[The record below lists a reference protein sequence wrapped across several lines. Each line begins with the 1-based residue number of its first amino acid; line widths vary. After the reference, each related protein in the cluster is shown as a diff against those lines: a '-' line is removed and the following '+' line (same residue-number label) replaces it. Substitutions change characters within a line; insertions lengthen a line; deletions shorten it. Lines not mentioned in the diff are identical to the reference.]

1 MGVLD
6 SLRNLLGRGPA
17 QPDPEALA
25 REEELK
31 ARLRERCARFRRL
44 LSANKAALEGMSEA
58 EALLS
63 GGHPFGMDAVRAL
76 GTRVGASVYQMVRE
90 LNALSGNAYPELND
104 AFRRV
109 HASMEA
115 CLPRREHEEDVPL
128 ILPLAD
134 IRLQHMPLV
143 GGKMANL
150 GEVAA
155 NVGMDV
161 PEGFAVTVAAY
172 ERFMLHNG
180 LRDAI
185 NQRIQSTDLES
196 LDAVFSLSASLQQL
210 VQGASL
216 PPELESA
223 LEEAVADMQRRLG
236 PDLRLALRS
245 SAVGEDGLGVTF
257 AGQYRSELDVL
268 PEEACDVW
276 KEIIA
281 SKYSVTAMSYRFQR
295 GIPDEAAPMCVGV
308 LSMVRAEAGG
318 VAYSRDPVAA
328 RQGREQ
334 VTLNAV
340 PGLPQAVVDGG
351 MTPDVFTFSR
361 TNPPELLERQ
371 IAVKPFRLDCA
382 PGCAQGV
389 RRTPLSPEEGA
400 RACIND
406 GQALH
411 LARLALALEEF
422 YNEPQDV
429 EWALEMRDG
438 ASCLVVLQSRPL
450 SESGDMAEAGR
461 ADPLPDSIPSSA
473 ILAQGGMTVSGGA
486 AAGPLFVARKDADM
500 LSFPRGGILVVER
513 AHPRWAPLLPQAA
526 AMISETGGMAGH
538 LASVA
543 REYGLPALFSLPDA
557 CSLLADGGMATLD
570 ADRAVVLRGEYPE
583 LLAGHEKP
591 RNLMQGSPVQETLR
605 SMAEYMT
612 PLHLLDPESPEFAPA
627 SCRSFHDITR
637 FCHEKAVELMF
648 GENADVDQRAGK
660 QLKAGVKLQYW
671 VVDMDDGFSRPVTGP
686 VVDLRD
692 IACEPMQALWAGM
705 TAVPWAG
712 PPSSGAAGFM
722 SVVFESAMNKDLES
736 TAPAVM
742 AEKNFFIISS
752 KYMILQARY
761 GYHFCTV
768 ECLAGDNRHE
778 NFVSFQFKGGAAD
791 AQRRERRARLIAE
804 LLEAEGFRVDVRK
817 DALFAVAEGYDK
829 EETLLRVRILG
840 YLLMHTRQIDMIML
854 EEARVAAYRTKFEQD
869 IAGLKA
875 K

>member
-1 MGVLD
+1 M
-6 SLRNLLGRGPA
+6 SIFTRLRHLLGG
-17 QPDPEALA
+17 QKELSPEDLA

-31 ARLRERCARFRRL
+31 KQLRERCARFRRL
-44 LSANKAALEGMSEA
+44 LSSNKNALEIMSEVE
-58 EALLS
+58 EALAGS
-63 GGHPFGMDAVRAL
+63 RPFGMSYVRGA
-76 GTRVGASVYQMVRE
+76 GTRAATAVYQMVRE
-90 LNALSGNAYPELND
+90 LNALSDNQYESLQTAFND
-104 AFRRV
+104 VSGRIT
-109 HASMEA
+109 
-115 CLPRREHEEDVPL
+115 DVLERKSLVTDGPL
-128 ILPLAD
+128 LLPLTD
-134 IRLQHMPLV
+134 IRLGDMPQV

-150 GEVAA
+150 GEVSA
-155 NVGMDV
+155 NVGLAV
-161 PEGFAVTVAAY
+161 PDGFAVTVNAY
-172 ERFMLHNG
+172 HAFMEYNG
-180 LRDAI
+180 LRDEI
-185 NQRIQSTDLES
+185 SRRIQSADMDSMDDL
-196 LDAVFSLSASLQQL
+196 FSLSAALQQCIL
-210 VQGASL
+210 NAPL
-216 PPELESA
+216 PPQLEQA
-223 LEEAVADMQRRLG
+223 IEEAVAGMVERCG
-236 PDLRLALRS
+236 SELRLALRS

-318 VAYSRDPVAA
+318 VTYSRDPVAA

-351 MTPDVFTFSR
+351 MTPDVFTFTR
-361 TNPPELLERQ
+361 TNPPELLERR

-389 RRTPLSPEEGA
+389 RRTLLEREEGG
-400 RACIND
+400 RPSIND

-429 EWALEMRDG
+429 EWALETRDG

-450 SESGDMAEAGR
+450 SETVDAAEA
-461 ADPLPDSIPSSA
+461 AAPAPLPESVPASA
-473 ILAQGGMTVSGGA
+473 ILAQGGMTVSSGVA
-486 AAGPLFVARKDADM
+486 SGPLFVARKDADM
-500 LSFPRGGILVVER
+500 LSFPKGGILVVER
-513 AHPRWAPLLPQAA
+513 AHPRWAPLLPRAA
-526 AMISETGGMAGH
+526 GMISETGGMAGH

-543 REYGLPALFSLPDA
+543 REYGLPALFSLPGA
-557 CSLLADGGMATLD
+557 CALLEGAGVATLD
-570 ADRAVVLRGEYPE
+570 ASRAVVLRGEYPE
-583 LLAGHEKP
+583 LLEAHAPP

-605 SMAEYMT
+605 AVAALMT
-612 PLHLLDPESPEFAPA
+612 PLHLLNPEAPDFAPA
-627 SCRSFHDITR
+627 SCRTFHDITR

-648 GENADVDQRAGK
+648 GGNADVDQRAGR
-660 QLKAGVKLQYW
+660 QLRAGVKLQYW

-686 VVDLRD
+686 VVDLED
-692 IACEPMQALWAGM
+692 IACEPMRALWRGM

-791 AQRRERRARLIAE
+791 ARRRERPARLIAE

-817 DALFAVAEGYDK
+817 DALFAVAEGYGK
-829 EETLLRVRILG
+829 EETLVRVRILG
-840 YLLMHTRQIDMIML
+840 YLLIHTRQIDTIML
-854 EEARVAAYRTKFEQD
+854 EEARVAAYRAKFERD
-869 IAGLKA
+869 IAALKA
-875 K
+875 Q

>member
-6 SLRNLLGRGPA
+6 SLRNLLGRGPER
-17 QPDPEALA
+17 PDPEALA
-25 REEELK
+25 REEALK
-31 ARLRERCARFRRL
+31 ARLRDRCARFRRL
-44 LSANKAALEGMSEA
+44 LSANKAALEGMSDA
-58 EALLS
+58 EALLC
-63 GGHPFGMDAVRAL
+63 GGHPFGMGAVRAL

-90 LNALSGNAYPELND
+90 LNALSGNAYPGLRD

-109 HASMEA
+109 HANVES
-115 CLPRREHEEDVPL
+115 CLARREREEDVPL
-128 ILPLAD
+128 ILPLEE
-134 IRLQHMPLV
+134 IRLRHMPLV

-155 NVGMDV
+155 NVGMNV
-161 PEGFAVTVAAY
+161 PQGFAVTVAAY
-172 ERFMLHNG
+172 ELFMAHDG
-180 LRDAI
+180 LRDAV

-196 LDAVFSLSASLQQL
+196 LDAVFNLSASLQRL
-210 VQGASL
+210 VLGASL
-216 PPELESA
+216 PPELASA
-223 LEEAVADMQRRLG
+223 LEEAVAGMRRRLG

-257 AGQYRSELDVL
+257 AGQYRSELDVP

-318 VAYSRDPVAA
+318 VTYSRDPVAA

-351 MTPDVFTFSR
+351 MTPDVFTFTR

-389 RRTPLSPEEGA
+389 RRTLLDREEGG
-400 RACIND
+400 RPSIND

-429 EWALEMRDG
+429 EWALETRDG

-450 SESGDMAEAGR
+450 SESADATEA
-461 ADPLPDSIPSSA
+461 AAPEPLPESVPASA
-473 ILAQGGMTVSGGA
+473 ILARGGMTVSGGVA
-486 AAGPLFVARKDADM
+486 SGPLFVARKDADM
-500 LSFPRGGILVVER
+500 LSFPRDGILVVER
-513 AHPRWAPLLPQAA
+513 AHPRWAPLLPRAA
-526 AMISETGGMAGH
+526 GMISETGGMAGH

-543 REYGLPALFSLPDA
+543 REYGLPALFSLPGA
-557 CSLLADGGMATLD
+557 CALLEGGGMATLD
-570 ADRAVVLRGEYPE
+570 AGRAVVLRGEYPE
-583 LLAGHEKP
+583 LLAAHEPP

-605 SMAEYMT
+605 AVASFMT
-612 PLHLLDPESPEFAPA
+612 PLHLLDPESPDFAPA
-627 SCRSFHDITR
+627 SCRTFHDITR

-648 GENADVDQRAGK
+648 GGNADVDQRAGK
-660 QLKAGVKLQYW
+660 QLRAGVKLQYW

-686 VVDLRD
+686 VVDLQD
-692 IACEPMQALWAGM
+692 IACEPMRALWAGM

-768 ECLAGDNRHE
+768 ECLAGDNCHE

-791 AQRRERRARLIAE
+791 ARRRERRARLIAE
-804 LLEAEGFRVDVRK
+804 LLEAEGFRADVRR

-829 EETLLRVRILG
+829 KETLLRVRLLG
-840 YLLMHTRQIDMIML
+840 YLLIHTRQIDTIML
-854 EEARVAAYRTKFEQD
+854 EEARVAAYRAKFERD
-869 IAGLKA
+869 MAALKA
-875 K
+875 E